1 MIVDELD
8 LEQYNGEESRIESLI
23 DDILVL
29 RTPDKMMEGILSLL
43 TDTVAAIPQVG
54 AYYTFGYEAKTPR
67 IRYDKHPLIAC
78 TGVYQWGFTGINYH
92 WGDFRKYTFEELT
105 TNPYLVYPSELR
117 DLRLIPY
124 QDITINRS

>member
-23 DDILVL
+23 DDILIL

-43 TDTVAAIPQVG
+43 TDTVAALPQVG

-67 IRYDKHPLIAC
+67 IRYD
-78 TGVYQWGFTGINYH
+78 
-92 WGDFRKYTFEELT
+92 
-105 TNPYLVYPSELR
+105 
-117 DLRLIPY
+117 
-124 QDITINRS
+124 

>member
-1 MIVDELD
+1 MIVDELN
-8 LEQYNGEESRIESLI
+8 LTEYNGEESRIESLI
-23 DDILVL
+23 DDILIL
-29 RTPDKMMEGILSLL
+29 RTPDRMMEGILSLL

-92 WGDFRKYTFEELT
+92 WGEGRQYTWEEVGSMF
-105 TNPYLVYPSELR
+105 YLVYPNELS
-117 DLRLIPY
+117 DLRSIPY
-124 QDITINRS
+124 QYIKLNS